1 MGFTMGIFKR
11 YWKAMDEAS
20 RKGIKKAAFTALAM
34 NLALLT
40 AYFIVYF
47 DVLFLEKTGDSAAL
61 QLALWPAFI
70 LGIAAIAIYQCVL
83 VFRAHKAIKENL
95 FAHPAPGFRTRETW
109 THVDGLI
116 LALALIGLTSIP
128 SVLAGF
134 VIDGLMI
141 PSPTYEP
148 TFSLSSL
155 IQPIIGLALA
165 PVAAKRYIPL
175 PASDQESTR

>member
-1 MGFTMGIFKR
+1 MDIFKR
-11 YWKAMDEAS
+11 YWEAMDETS
-20 RKGIKKAAFTALAM
+20 RKAIKKATFTALAM

-40 AYFIVYF
+40 AYLIVYF
-47 DVLFLEKTGDSAAL
+47 DVLFLGKTGDSAAL
-61 QLALWPAFI
+61 QLALWPAFM

-95 FAHPAPGFRTRETW
+95 FAHPAPGFRARETW

-134 VIDGLMI
+134 VIDGPMI
-141 PSPTYEP
+141 PSPAYEP

-155 IQPIIGLALA
+155 IQPIIGLVLA

-175 PASDQESTR
+175 PASDQESTN